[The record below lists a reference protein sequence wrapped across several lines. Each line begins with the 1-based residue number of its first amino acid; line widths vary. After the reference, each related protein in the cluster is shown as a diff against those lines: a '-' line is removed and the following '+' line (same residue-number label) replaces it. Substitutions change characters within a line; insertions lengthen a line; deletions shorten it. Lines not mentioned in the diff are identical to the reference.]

1 MGTMSTDFAIIFMIE
16 KKNSF
21 IIIETKRP
29 RHMISGTYFLWDKL
43 HLGKGKE
50 NDPLLLYLKNTT
62 VVAPREPI
70 TNPCLLSRTN
80 THSIQ

>member
-1 MGTMSTDFAIIFMIE
+1 MGTMSTDFAIIFLIE
-16 KKNSF
+16 KNSF

-29 RHMISGTYFLWDKL
+29 RQMISGTYFLWDKL
-43 HLGKGKE
+43 HSGKGKE
-50 NDPLLLYLKNTT
+50 NDPLLLDLKNTT